1 MTSLLNLTN
10 RTKDKPKANDP
21 ITPMYVALFDRALLE
36 VSSNACTIF
45 ISFIS
50 RNFSNGVLPLWS
62 VRLQFAP
69 LSSKYSKRSTRSF
82 LTRCNA
88 ASSFYCSGLS
98 IKPFTQF

>member
-10 RTKDKPKANDP
+10 RTKDKPRANDP
-21 ITPMYVALFDRALLE
+21 VTPMYVALFDRALLE
-36 VSSNACTIF
+36 VSSNACT
-45 ISFIS
+45 IS